1 MLKHCSTLSLDTS
14 RRSLRMESRLSLAW
28 APSTLEE
35 GEEVRW
41 GGREGSMATL
51 PRPRERMVCSLVEG
65 GGLDSLHHTHWSAED
80 MLEAREDSQF
90 ESDMFITKDVVSLTD
105 LQSREEIT
113 SVTKERCQLS
123 STVTTVNSPPMSV
136 TTVELP
142 FSTSASTSVTRVE
155 GPYYSSVKMA
165 EASSYL
171 SEKRAEGPF
180 LSTVPVSG
188 RPQSSVRAI
197 KVYAQCLRPHL
208 SYKTVVITPHTTSK
222 QVILGLL
229 SRFRMKHR
237 DPNLFHLT
245 MEVRVDRASEE
256 AQTILL
262 EDNARPADMIS
273 CNPWAGCKFILQAKQ
288 GGLVKVYDSMVRP
301 DSVYKC
307 LIISEETTVGDTIS
321 ILRSCYRDGEEEGE
335 LHLEEVGGG
344 EERRL
349 EEGERPLLLMAGW
362 AEEEE
367 RRFLLRRG
375 GGSFEREMGR
385 GSVLRRTVRRR
396 RGNTEEVLVD
406 ALSRVSTEDS
416 EYQTTDTGSEAGS
429 EEASCD
435 SSGRSLEQEAM
446 STSSLHSST
455 RSTTPSDSS
464 DWIAPD
470 GYCSIYITG
479 GGANSFFT

>member
-1 MLKHCSTLSLDTS
+1 MLKHCSPSLLSLDSRHSYRRSSTLSLASTDDSDNQEASMSPHRGVRTS
-14 RRSLRMESRLSLAW
+14 SMSSIPATESSFVSPLRGSGERREELSCSPA
-28 APSTLEE
+28 S
-35 GEEVRW
+35 
-41 GGREGSMATL
+41 
-51 PRPRERMVCSLVEG
+51 PRPQVM
-65 GGLDSLHHTHWSAED
+65 
-80 MLEAREDSQF
+80 
-90 ESDMFITKDVVSLTD
+90 
-105 LQSREEIT
+105 
-113 SVTKERCQLS
+113 
-123 STVTTVNSPPMSV
+123 
-136 TTVELP
+136 
-142 FSTSASTSVTRVE
+142 
-155 GPYYSSVKMA
+155 
-165 EASSYL
+165 
-171 SEKRAEGPF
+171 
-180 LSTVPVSG
+180 
-188 RPQSSVRAI
+188 AI
-197 KVYAQCLRPHL
+197 KVFTQCLRPHL

-416 EYQTTDTGSEAGS
+416 EYQTTDTASEAGS

>member
-1 MLKHCSTLSLDTS
+1 MKHCSPSLLSLDSRLSYRRSSTLSLVWTDECDNQETS
-14 RRSLRMESRLSLAW
+14 RSPQQGVRTSSMSPIRTTESSFVSPLRGSRDPKEELSCSPA
-28 APSTLEE
+28 S
-35 GEEVRW
+35 
-41 GGREGSMATL
+41 
-51 PRPRERMVCSLVEG
+51 PRPQVL
-65 GGLDSLHHTHWSAED
+65 
-80 MLEAREDSQF
+80 
-90 ESDMFITKDVVSLTD
+90 
-105 LQSREEIT
+105 
-113 SVTKERCQLS
+113 
-123 STVTTVNSPPMSV
+123 
-136 TTVELP
+136 
-142 FSTSASTSVTRVE
+142 
-155 GPYYSSVKMA
+155 
-165 EASSYL
+165 
-171 SEKRAEGPF
+171 
-180 LSTVPVSG
+180 
-188 RPQSSVRAI
+188 AI
-197 KVYAQCLRPHL
+197 KVFTQCLRPHL
-208 SYKTVVITPHTTSK
+208 AYKTVVITPHTTSK

-245 MEVRVDRASEE
+245 MEVRVDRVSEE

-349 EEGERPLLLMAGW
+349 KEGERPLILMAGW
-362 AEEEE
+362 GEEEE
-367 RRFLLRRG
+367 MRFLLRRG
-375 GGSFEREMGR
+375 GGSFEREMAR

-406 ALSRVSTEDS
+406 ALSRLSMEDS
-416 EYQTTDTGSEAGS
+416 EYQTTDTASEAGS
-429 EEASCD
+429 EEASSD

-446 STSSLHSST
+446 STSSLHSSSS
-455 RSTTPSDSS
+455 STTPSDSS

-470 GYCSIYITG
+470 G
-479 GGANSFFT
+479 